1 MKLHNLRPAKG
12 ATHKAK
18 RIGRGEASGKGGT
31 STKGNKGG
39 QSRAGYKSKMGFE
52 GGQMPIQRRV
62 PKRGFKNINRVEQ
75 NNRYL
80 NIEDINNNTIDYST
94 YSIGQIVY
102 IGQINGTGPYC
113 FIPVD
118 ITNEEHI
125 AKSFGLVSSVNQPEL
140 GNIYVRPFGKVITT
154 LPFSLTNANIGDVLY
169 YDSTNT
175 NGNYTTNIRPA
186 SNAIPIYIKI
196 SDIS

>member
-62 PKRGFKNINRVEQ
+62 PKRGFKNINRVE
-75 NNRYL
+75 YKVI
-80 NIEDINNNTIDYST
+80 NIGQVDHYAEK
-94 YSIGQIVY
+94 YSISEFTLENLY
-102 IGQINGTGPYC
+102 INGLINQTDNVKILGVGELKGK
-113 FIPVD
+113 F
-118 ITNEEHI
+118 
-125 AKSFGLVSSVNQPEL
+125 SFKVNAVSATAEAAIEAAGGSVE
-140 GNIYVRPFGKVITT
+140 IVK
-154 LPFSLTNANIGDVLY
+154 
-169 YDSTNT
+169 
-175 NGNYTTNIRPA
+175 
-186 SNAIPIYIKI
+186 
-196 SDIS
+196 